1 MSRYCDSDDYDFE
14 PSHHLNL
21 KIQMNDYQ
29 ATLLFGAVVLAIIA
43 WGAR

>member
-14 PSHHLNL
+14 PSHHLNRRRSVT
-21 KIQMNDYQ
+21 DYQ